1 MVIRIVEISLRM
13 VRMGLRKVRIGLR
26 MIKTVHHSKA
36 RMVTKID
43 KIFIIIFL
51 RTARMVI

>member
-1 MVIRIVEISLRM
+1 MVIRMFRIPLRM

-43 KIFIIIFL
+43 KIFIIMFL
-51 RTARMVI
+51 

>member
-1 MVIRIVEISLRM
+1 MLKD
-13 VRMGLRKVRIGLR
+13 GQDGFRKVRIGLR
-26 MIKTVHHSKA
+26 MIKTVHHSKT

-43 KIFIIIFL
+43 KIFIKIFL